1 MSKFSIGLVTTTPNA
16 LVMLAACYTLPED
29 LLDRHINGDWGD
41 LEAENRQRNDEAL
54 HDGSRILSAYVMDEG
69 WKVCVIT
76 EAADDD
82 GVRSHTTILLPEEY

>member
-1 MSKFSIGLVTTTPNA
+1 MSKFSIGLVTATPNA
-16 LVMLAACYTLPED
+16 LSVLAGCYTLPVD

-41 LEAENRQRNDEAL
+41 LEAEDRQRNDEAL
-54 HDGSRILSAYVMDEG
+54 RDGSRILSAYVMEEG
-69 WKVCVIT
+69 WKLWVIT